1 MKFLNEY
8 AFFCNFWRTYSNV
21 LSKVNV
27 FEHNESMNLIKHK
40 VSLKSAK
47 KKDVDNK

>member
-1 MKFLNEY
+1 MH
-8 AFFCNFWRTYSNV
+8 RTGCKILGIYF
-21 LSKVNV
+21 K

-47 KKDVDNK
+47 KKDEDNK